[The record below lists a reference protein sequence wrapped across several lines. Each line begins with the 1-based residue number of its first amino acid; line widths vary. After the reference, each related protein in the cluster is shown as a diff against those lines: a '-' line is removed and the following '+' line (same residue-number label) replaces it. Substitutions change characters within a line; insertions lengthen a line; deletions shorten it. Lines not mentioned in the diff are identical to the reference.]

1 MVIDMKKF
9 IILFLMLILTG
20 CSALIDPNYTP
31 PDAAGDDSADNNPAA
46 DNTDEPANPLIPL
59 IAGAAGAAVAN
70 EILPDSTNPLVPI
83 VAGIATAA
91 AAESLLSSDD
101 CTNESC
107 KKLKDEHIKNDP
119 VFAPIEPVEPAVNVI
134 STGSLFQDSYANNL
148 YSDIKAHRVGD
159 IITVYLEESTSAS
172 KQAGTTFGKNNN
184 YSIEISDII
193 LPNVTESGVTVYG
206 GGGEGNQ
213 TSSFSGDSGADQSN
227 SLQGSITVNVTR
239 VLSNGNLEIRG
250 EKWLMLNNGEE
261 FIRIKGMIRS
271 EDVGSDNSISSTHIA
286 NSRIQYGG
294 TGDFANTQKQGW
306 LTSFF
311 SKNWPL

>member
-1 MVIDMKKF
+1 MKKL
-9 IILFLMLILTG
+9 IILFMLFNISG
-20 CSALIDPNYTP
+20 CELVDSNPGRAHTFSALFG
-31 PDAAGDDSADNNPAA
+31 PDEPLEPVKDIAPLAAGALAAAAVKEALPDDSALA
-46 DNTDEPANPLIPL
+46 D
-59 IAGAAGAAVAN
+59 VA
-70 EILPDSTNPLVPI
+70 PLV
-83 VAGIATAA
+83 AGVAA
-91 AAESLLSSDD
+91 AAVVNNALSKDN

-107 KKLKDEHIKNDP
+107 RSSYKKVKNDP
-119 VFAPIEPVEPAVNVI
+119 FFAPVEPIEADRDVVV
-134 STGSLFQDSYANNL
+134 TGSLFQDSYANNL

-159 IITVYLEESTSAS
+159 IITVFLEESTSAK
-172 KQAGTTFGKNNN
+172 KQAGTSYDKNSS
-184 YSIEISDII
+184 YSVAIEDTT
-193 LPNVTESGVTVYG
+193 LPAKTESGVAIYG
-206 GGGEGNQ
+206 GSGEGNQ
-213 TSSFSGDSGADQSN
+213 TSNFSGDAGTDQSN
-227 SLQGSITVNVTR
+227 SLKGNITVNVTR

-271 EDVGSDNSISSTHIA
+271 EDVSSDNSISSTLIA

>member
-1 MVIDMKKF
+1 MKRI
-9 IILFLMLILTG
+9 IILLSVFSITG
-20 CSALIDPNYTP
+20 CTSLINPNL
-31 PDAAGDDSADNNPAA
+31 AEGENP
-46 DNTDEPANPLIPL
+46 TNPLL
-59 IAGAAGAAVAN
+59 ALFAGTAGAAVAN
-70 EILPDSTNPLVPI
+70 EVLADEDGEINPIVPV

-91 AAESLLSSDD
+91 AVDSILAPKECTGAGCNKDD
-101 CTNESC
+101 EQV
-107 KKLKDEHIKNDP
+107 KNDP

-134 STGSLFQDSYANNL
+134 PTGSLFQDSYANNL

-172 KQAGTTFGKNNN
+172 KQAGTTFDKNNN
-184 YSIEISDII
+184 YSIEIADIT
-193 LPNVTESGVTVYG
+193 LPSVTESGVTVYG
-206 GGGEGNQ
+206 GGGEGSQ

-261 FIRIKGMIRS
+261 FIRIKGVIRS
-271 EDVGSDNSISSTHIA
+271 QDVGADNSISSTHIA

-294 TGDFANTQKQGW
+294 TGDFASTQKQGW

-311 SKNWPL
+311 SQNWPL